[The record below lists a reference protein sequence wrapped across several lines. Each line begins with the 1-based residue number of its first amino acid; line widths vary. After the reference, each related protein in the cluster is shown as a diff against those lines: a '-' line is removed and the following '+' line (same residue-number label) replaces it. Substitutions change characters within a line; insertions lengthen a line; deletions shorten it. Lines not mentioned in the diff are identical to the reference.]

1 MSDLKD
7 LQKRALDI
15 QQKYAELNDAK
26 NQEYWNLRDYTL
38 GFVGD
43 VGQLAKLIMAKENL
57 RELNDVDAKLE
68 HEIADCLWSVLVIA
82 GKLGIDL
89 EKAFENTMQELDQRI
104 AGDMK

>member
-1 MSDLKD
+1 MSNLKD
-7 LQKRALDI
+7 LQARALDI
-15 QQKYAELNDAK
+15 QQKYAELNK
-26 NQEYWNLRDYTL
+26 VKGQEYWNLRDYTL

-57 RELNDVDAKLE
+57 RELDDVDAKLE

-89 EKAFENTMQELDQRI
+89 DTAFENTMKELDTRI

>member
-1 MSDLKD
+1 MSNLKD
-7 LQKRALDI
+7 LQKRALEI
-15 QQKYAELNDAK
+15 QQKHAELNKAK
-26 NQEYWNLRDYTL
+26 GQEYWNLRDYTL

-57 RELNDVDAKLE
+57 RELDEVDTKLE
-68 HEIADCLWSVLVIA
+68 HEIADCFWSVLVIA

-89 EKAFENTMQELDQRI
+89 EKVFENTMKELDARI